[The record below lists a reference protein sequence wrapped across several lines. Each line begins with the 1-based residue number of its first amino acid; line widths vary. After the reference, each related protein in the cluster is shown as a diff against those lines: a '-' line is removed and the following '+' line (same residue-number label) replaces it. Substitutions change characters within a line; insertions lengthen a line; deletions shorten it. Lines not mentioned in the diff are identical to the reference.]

1 MDGIEKIIGR
11 INAAAAEECAAI
23 AQKAQQDCDVIR
35 AEYAQK
41 VQSAYESAVKSGE
54 AEISLDAE
62 HLIRN
67 AKLDAREEI
76 LSVKQEVLNMAF
88 DAAKVKLSTLSEDKY
103 LAWLVSMA
111 CEVSNGSGELI
122 LSKRDAALGE
132 RIAAKA
138 NEVLISQGK
147 KGELTVSQDVCDI
160 DAGFILRE
168 GNTEVDCS
176 LSAILEFKRKNM
188 AAAVADMLFG

>member
-54 AEISLDAE
+54 VEISLDAE

-67 AKLDAREEI
+67 AKLDARKEI
-76 LSVKQEVLNMAF
+76 LSAKQEVMNLAF
-88 DAAKVKLSTLSEDKY
+88 DAAKTKLSTLSEDEY
-103 LAWLVSMA
+103 LAWLVNMA

-147 KGELTVSQDVCDI
+147 KGELTVSQDVCDV

-168 GNTEVDCS
+168 GKTEVDCS

-188 AAAVADMLFG
+188 AAAVADILFG